1 MDFSQLSR
9 EIKKIPPVT
18 RFLCGGS
25 LALTVPVMLKILQ
38 PMKIIF
44 WWPLI
49 AKNFEVWRIPTS
61 FLYGSTG
68 INYLFDL
75 VMLYRN
81 SDALESGP
89 FHRASQNYAWQLF
102 LACAAIIAV
111 EYPLGAFT
119 HLRPLLV
126 CITYVTSA
134 LAPAGSETNFF
145 GLVSF
150 PIKYMPYVMVLMDFI
165 MAGPGAAAQ
174 AIGGALVGHVWWWGV
189 FGRMGGGRTGLLAP
203 YGVAPSW
210 VKKLVSTG
218 AQVEGQ
224 GGSGSGSAAGDSTGA
239 ATGSQQQQAP
249 AHRWGSGN
257 RLGTD

>member
-1 MDFSQLSR
+1 MDFSELSR

-25 LALTVPVMLKILQ
+25 LALTLPVMLKVLNSS
-38 PMKIIF
+38 KIIF
-44 WWPLI
+44 WWPYI
-49 AKNFEVWRIPTS
+49 TNGFEIWRIPTS
-61 FLYGSTG
+61 FLFGSTG
-68 INYLFDL
+68 LNYLFDL

-102 LACAAIIAV
+102 LACAAILAV
-111 EYPLGAFT
+111 EFPLGAFT

-134 LAPAGSETNFF
+134 LAPAGSETSFF
-145 GLVSF
+145 GLVTF

-165 MAGPGAAAQ
+165 MAGPAAAAQ
-174 AIGGALVGHVWWWGV
+174 AVGGALVGHVWWWGV

-203 YGVAPSW
+203 YGVAPNW
-210 VKKLVSTG
+210 VKNFVSSG
-218 AQVEGQ
+218 APQAA
-224 GGSGSGSAAGDSTGA
+224 GGSGSSGGGSGT
-239 ATGSQQQQAP
+239 ATGSATGRPEQEAP

-257 RLGTD
+257 RLGT